1 MGNSFLSWN
10 YLIAEKKKTERY
22 SQENYWGD
30 LQLKS
35 CGGGQIRN
43 IRNKERKN
51 GKRTRDNGKISQNKE
66 T

>member
-10 YLIAEKKKTERY
+10 YLITEKKKTERY

-43 IRNKERKN
+43 IRNKKRKN